1 MESNTCIW
9 AAVATALGIAS
20 AAHAADAGYPN
31 RPVRMIVPFA
41 PGGGT
46 DIQARLLSKKFQES
60 TGQTFIVD
68 NRPTANGMLGAELA
82 AKAPPDGYTIL
93 FMSASLAVNT
103 TLIKKL
109 AFDPAKDL
117 EGVSLVSSVPLVLT
131 VHPSLPVKNPKD
143 LAALSKKTKGGMNA
157 GSNGNGTTSHLALE
171 MFKQMAGVNATHIP
185 YKGSGPATTALVSG
199 ENEFSFPTA
208 LAAMPHMKSGR
219 LRGIAVTTAK
229 KASSMPELPTM
240 ASFYPGFDADNWYG
254 MFVPAKT
261 PAEVK
266 TRLNAEILKA
276 LKASDVREFMAKEGG
291 EPVGTSP
298 DEMTS
303 YFKREVAKFAKV
315 IKAGNIH
322 VD

>member
-1 MESNTCIW
+1 MKRDTI
-9 AAVATALGIAS
+9 TALALC
-20 AAHAADAGYPN
+20 AACATPAYSQGYPTKW
-31 RPVRMIVPFA
+31 VRMIVPFA

-60 TGQTFIVD
+60 TGQNFIVD

-82 AKAPPDGYTIL
+82 AKSPPDGYTIL
-93 FMSASLAVNT
+93 FMSAALAVNT

-109 AFDPAKDL
+109 PLDPLKDL
-117 EGVSLVSSVPLVLT
+117 EGVSLVSSVPLVLV

-157 GSNGNGTTSHLALE
+157 GSNGNGTTSHLSLE

-219 LRGIAVTTAK
+219 LRGLAVTTAK
-229 KASSMPELPTM
+229 KSSSLPELPTM
-240 ASFYPGFDADNWYG
+240 TSFYPGFDTDNWYG
-254 MFVPAKT
+254 MFVPART

-266 TRLNAEILKA
+266 AKLNAEILKA

-291 EPVGTSP
+291 EQVGSSP
-298 DEMTS
+298 DEMNA
-303 YFKREVAKFAKV
+303 YFRKEVDKFAKV
-315 IKAGNIH
+315 IRAGNIH